1 MFNLLGIRASVSGE
15 DAEKFVFIKA
25 LVSGKTSAHMTA
37 SAVTHR
43 IIFCIFP
50 FGTSAYMTDEN
61 IAAAHT
67 PSAHFFSSSMLRTR
81 FHGDDYPR

>member
-1 MFNLLGIRASVSGE
+1 MFSSLGIRASVSGE
-15 DAEKFVFIKA
+15 DAEKFVFIMA
-25 LVSGKTSAHMTA
+25 LASGKTSVHMTA

-61 IAAAHT
+61 IAAVHT
-67 PSAHFFSSSMLRTR
+67 PSAHFFSSSMLSTS